1 MDRGIFDLTTRLVDT
16 VRSAELGIQLVRII
30 DSLRKAMRS
39 VFVERVETFGVRR
52 AGEVVEL
59 ALGWGSSVAGAWVLD
74 RGFAWYLVFQ
84 NVYSR

>member
-16 VRSAELGIQLVRII
+16 VRSAELGVQLVRII

-52 AGEVVEL
+52 AREMVEL
-59 ALGWGSSVAGAWVLD
+59 ALGWGSDVADAWASD
-74 RGFAWYLVFQ
+74 RDFAWYLTSQRV
-84 NVYSR
+84 NSA